1 MYLRHSLLC
10 LSASLLLLAS
20 CAAPTPP
27 SSFPAVSSPS
37 APAQD
42 APLTAE
48 TLEGCAVSD
57 LDAFLAAD
65 GPCALLLGQVPEA
78 GLILYGLHPDLGG
91 GVILRQ
97 GEDLFPFE
105 QRFLPDES
113 PRLPDLW
120 WADFDGDGSSE
131 LAVNYLT
138 LNTADQHI
146 FELHL
151 YRPEEG
157 GWTDAA
163 LRAGDW
169 EPALLDGVKYQF
181 DPLSVAV
188 ALTAGESSL
197 LYYLED
203 LPDPDPGQPLTFQGQ
218 TYFREEN
225 GRITAVFSIGLRL
238 SGWEEPHYFARLL
251 ADVVYD
257 GAALSLSGFVLESNY
272 AA

>member
-10 LSASLLLLAS
+10 LSASLLLLTS
-20 CAAPTPP
+20 CAAPTPQ
-27 SSFPAVSSPS
+27 SSFPAASSPS

-48 TLEGCAVSD
+48 TLDGCAVSD
-57 LDAFLAAD
+57 LETFLALD
-65 GPCALLLGQVPEA
+65 GPGALLLGQVPEA
-78 GLILYGLHPDLGG
+78 GLTLYGLNPGLGG

-97 GEDLFPFE
+97 EEDLFPFD

-138 LNTADQHI
+138 LNTTDQHI

-151 YRPEEG
+151 YRPEED
-157 GWTDAA
+157 GWTDTA
-163 LRAGDW
+163 LRAEDW
-169 EPALLDGVKYQF
+169 VSTLEDTVGYQF
-181 DPLSVAV
+181 DPISGGVS
-188 ALTAGESSL
+188 LTAEESSL

-203 LPDPDPGQPLTFQGQ
+203 LPDPDPAQPLTFQGQ
-218 TYFREEN
+218 TYFREED
-225 GRITAVFSIGLRL
+225 GRITAVFGIGLRL
-238 SGWEEPHYFARLL
+238 SGEEEPFYFARLL
-251 ADVVYD
+251 ADVTYD
-257 GAALSLSGFVLESNY
+257 GASFSLSRFTLEPSY
-272 AA
+272 GV

>member
-181 DPLSVAV
+181 DPLSGAV

-225 GRITAVFSIGLRL
+225 GRITAVFGIGLR
-238 SGWEEPHYFARLL
+238 
-251 ADVVYD
+251 
-257 GAALSLSGFVLESNY
+257 LSGFVLESNY